1 MADHI
6 KKGDLYNEYLMS
18 GSPHAGIVS
27 LNQAALAKAY
37 KQFVKNPSWT
47 RRLNIIT
54 DLQDMSEAM
63 ERATRF
69 AVYERARKAGKS
81 PLEAGTISAESTV
94 DFRVQGSDTKF
105 FSKTVPFLNA
115 GIQGIDRFARAY
127 KADPLGMTAK
137 GIATITI
144 PSIILHEINKDNPKY
159 RELPDWDRN
168 LFWHIPVAD
177 RFLRIPKPFIPG
189 QLFGTSVERFLD
201 YAQGKDPDA
210 AKKMLGTLT
219 ESVSP
224 VAGDFASGIVPAAV
238 KPLLENLTN
247 WSFFRESPVVPQSR
261 AGLPPEEQYGP
272 YTSTAAKLVG
282 KQFGV
287 SPAKVDNVVTGYFGG
302 MGRYATQAVDAGL
315 KLAGVA
321 SPGGERAR
329 KPADISDLPVLKS
342 FLSKPEY
349 TMGGQSIQDFY
360 DNMKQ
365 SQAWRQSLSSAHDS
379 GNAKRADEISASH
392 PEYSLALDF
401 QRRAKEFS
409 EMRREMEKISGALSL
424 TPSEKKAKLNA
435 MAINMTRKAKDLN
448 AEFERRRKKGK

>member
-1 MADHI
+1 
-6 KKGDLYNEYLMS
+6 
-18 GSPHAGIVS
+18 
-27 LNQAALAKAY
+27 
-37 KQFVKNPSWT
+37 
-47 RRLNIIT
+47 
-54 DLQDMSEAM
+54 
-63 ERATRF
+63 
-69 AVYERARKAGKS
+69 
-81 PLEAGTISAESTV
+81 
-94 DFRVQGSDTKF
+94 
-105 FSKTVPFLNA
+105 
-115 GIQGIDRFARAY
+115 
-127 KADPLGMTAK
+127 
-137 GIATITI
+137 
-144 PSIILHEINKDNPKY
+144 
-159 RELPDWDRN
+159 
-168 LFWHIPVAD
+168 
-177 RFLRIPKPFIPG
+177 
-189 QLFGTSVERFLD
+189 
-201 YAQGKDPDA
+201 
-210 AKKMLGTLT
+210 MLGTLT

-247 WSFFRESPVVPQSR
+247 WSFFRESPVVPRSR

-321 SPGGERAR
+321 SPGGGA
-329 KPADISDLPVLKS
+329 
-342 FLSKPEY
+342 
-349 TMGGQSIQDFY
+349 GQRSPPTY
-360 DNMKQ
+360 PTSPSSSRSCRSQ
-365 SQAWRQSLSSAHDS
+365 STHDGRTVHPRLLRQHETIPSVAAILILCPLFRQREAGRRD
-379 GNAKRADEISASH
+379 KRVH